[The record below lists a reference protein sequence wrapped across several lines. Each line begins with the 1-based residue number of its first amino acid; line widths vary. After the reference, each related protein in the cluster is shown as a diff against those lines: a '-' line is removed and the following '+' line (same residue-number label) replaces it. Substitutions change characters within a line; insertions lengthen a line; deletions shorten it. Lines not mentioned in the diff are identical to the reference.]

1 MSESDELALRLK
13 RNEALRRAMPLTRL
27 ADYGV
32 SPADAVLIHH
42 NTAADNPPEWPDAC
56 EALAASHADLAC
68 LACADG
74 HLLAGAEE
82 WRQAAALYLAAQLAF
97 NLDTPEKVQLYEKA
111 RHALRAYAPL
121 APDAHGV
128 RVDEL
133 RLFSDQGELHGWLV
147 APPGEVTATAAVII
161 IGGLSGWGAV
171 YLSMAMSLASRG
183 ILCLL
188 AEGPGQGATRLV
200 SGLHLSHGTFS
211 LFRRFVDHAQQ
222 LGAQRIGV
230 WGNSF
235 GGLLA
240 ARLAVIDVRVN
251 AVCINGAPMRPELPG
266 FRTAREQM
274 QAVFGSNDEHDVQK
288 HLAALWL
295 DASRDH
301 INAPMLVVEGGQ
313 DPLVPLGEQHA
324 FLTLSPRQGTIMSW
338 DDGEHTIYNHAA
350 ERNERVVGWFGEVL
364 VGPSH

>member
-32 SPADAVLIHH
+32 SPADAVLVH
-42 NTAADNPPEWPDAC
+42 NDTATENPPEWPDAC
-56 EALAASHADLAC
+56 EALAARHADLARM
-68 LACADG
+68 ACADG
-74 HLLAGAEE
+74 RLLAGAEE
-82 WRQAAALYLAAQLAF
+82 WRQAAALYLSAQLAF
-97 NLDTPEKVQLYEKA
+97 NLDTPEKVRLYEKA

-133 RLFSDQGELHGWLV
+133 QLSSDQGVLHGWLV
-147 APPGEVTATAAVII
+147 APPGAAATAAVII
-161 IGGLSGWGAV
+161 IGGLSGWGSV
-171 YLSMAMSLASRG
+171 YLSMATSLARRG

-188 AEGPGQGATRLV
+188 AEGPGQGATRLF
-200 SGLHLSHGTFS
+200 SGLHLSQGTFP

-240 ARLAVIDVRVN
+240 ARLAVMDTRVN

-295 DASRDH
+295 DAERDH
-301 INAPMLVVEGGQ
+301 IDAPMLVVEGGQ

-324 FLTLSPRQGTIMSW
+324 FFALSPGQGTVMSW

-350 ERNERVVGWFGEVL
+350 ERNERVGGWFGEAL
-364 VGPSH
+364 VVPGR

>member
-32 SPADAVLIHH
+32 SPADAVLVHN
-42 NTAADNPPEWPDAC
+42 NTAAENPPEWPDAC
-56 EALAASHADLAC
+56 EALAAWHTDLAY

-74 HLLAGAEE
+74 RLLAGAEE
-82 WRQAAALYLAAQLAF
+82 WRQAAALYLSAQLAF
-97 NLDTPEKVQLYEKA
+97 NLDTPEKARLYEKA

-121 APDAHGV
+121 ATDAHGV

-133 RLFSDQGELHGWLV
+133 QLSSDQGELHGWLV
-147 APPGEVTATAAVII
+147 APPGVAATAAVII

-171 YLSMAMSLASRG
+171 YLGMATSLARRG

-188 AEGPGQGATRLV
+188 AEGPGQGATRLF
-200 SGLHLSHGTFS
+200 SGLHLSQSTFP
-211 LFRRFVDHAQQ
+211 LFQRFVDHAQQ

-240 ARLAVIDVRVN
+240 ARLAVMDARVN

-324 FLTLSPRQGTIMSW
+324 FFALSPGQGTVMSW

-350 ERNERVVGWFGEVL
+350 ERNERVGGWFDKAL
-364 VGPSH
+364 VVPGR